1 MKSKY
6 YSNIYY
12 KDGGDE
18 LMDNGDLNIRKAV
31 LSDAKGIAKVHVD
44 SWKTTYKNIVSGQY
58 LNNLTYESR
67 DRLWE
72 NNIPNGGV
80 YVAENKEGEIVGFS
94 SGGLE
99 RSGNYHG
106 FEGELYAIYILKE
119 YQGNGIGKALVKPII
134 EEITELGLNSMLV
147 LVLKDN
153 ISRLFYES
161 LGGKKIDSV
170 EVEISEKKLT
180 EIVYGWEDIRNI
192 F

>member
-44 SWKTTYKNIVSGQY
+44 SWKTTYKNIVSDQY
-58 LNNLTYESR
+58 LKNLTYESR